1 MPFLWL
7 KYRRP
12 AALALSAACKE
23 TQCLPSSKGP
33 PSHPGSSSR
42 CQPLPQPPQHPLHA
56 LLPPHQPPSPA
67 AHDPPSAPT
76 RFRRTAH
83 AVSAPPPPRP
93 DPPPPRPR
101 FKIKGPPALAP
112 PPSSSTYCI
121 LAPTKL
127 AAFLHHHQF
136 LPHRHVG
143 CRPFRAPPHRD
154 PSPCVHC
161 RSYQF
166 SSVLPL
172 SRYSPFS
179 CASCRA
185 AKLPA
190 CHARPALRLVL

>member
-67 AHDPPSAPT
+67 AHGPPSEPT
-76 RFRRTAH
+76 HFRRTAH

-93 DPPPPRPR
+93 DPPLPRPR
-101 FKIKGPPALAP
+101 SKIKGPPALALP
-112 PPSSSTYCI
+112 PQSSTCSHFSIPAPVDFVARSFRLLLCSLPLVRAAVPCASSPRSKPSSS
-121 LAPTKL
+121 
-127 AAFLHHHQF
+127 
-136 LPHRHVG
+136 
-143 CRPFRAPPHRD
+143 
-154 PSPCVHC
+154 
-161 RSYQF
+161 
-166 SSVLPL
+166 
-172 SRYSPFS
+172 
-179 CASCRA
+179 
-185 AKLPA
+185 
-190 CHARPALRLVL
+190 